1 MLSVIDCSQS
11 PIFPRDRRDI
21 ARPTINAG
29 HLDFQIVVLTLMQDG
44 SPQRKALDLDDLTG

>member
-29 HLDFQIVVLTLMQDG
+29 HLDFQIVVLTFMQDG

>member
-11 PIFPRDRRDI
+11 PIFPRDREDI
-21 ARPTINAG
+21 VRPTISGG
-29 HLDFQIVVLTLMQDG
+29 HLDFQIVVLTLMQDS